1 MINELVI
8 KVSQMISLGE
18 MAYILPVVMLWVM
31 LLPAGYYS
39 EKQVKRVLRYD

>member
-8 KVSQMISLGE
+8 KVSHIISPGE
-18 MAYILPVVMLWVM
+18 MAYVLPVVMLWVM

-39 EKQVKRVLRYD
+39 EKQVKRVL